1 MFQPLKEFRIGRPQV
16 FAGLLLL
23 LFLGQALW
31 VAGSRKLSSLEFQYV
46 ESGLPQRPGQEY
58 RVTSPLTG
66 WVAALPFRLARQAA
80 GDAMSQARF
89 VPTPWIARLP
99 FVAFGLWL
107 GAALWW
113 VARRLFDDAGGYVAL
128 GLYCSSPAMVM
139 ISSNIGPE
147 IILAWSS
154 FGLIYTAIGV
164 AHTLYAPP
172 KKWLPRIVILGFSIG
187 FALSTALWSFTL
199 ALLALVFMLYLAP
212 GRRLAALGVWL
223 GSSVIG
229 AGVFAFFSLI
239 TRGWTL
245 GPHSLIDPK
254 ISSQL
259 LQTLN
264 FVFADSYFDVA
275 PRLSLGSYLL
285 VLFFIAALTAYGSW
299 ARARYFGNTAPLVTG
314 FAAVLLFSLV
324 PANHL
329 WDATLGLSFVFI
341 FIGGVA
347 ADLLET
353 GFGRGV
359 ARILGAGLL
368 LRAVLGLLGLGR
380 WVRVPL

>member
-1 MFQPLKEFRIGRPQV
+1 MFQPLQEFKIGRPQLI
-16 FAGLLLL
+16 AGLMLLG
-23 LFLGQALW
+23 FLAQALW
-31 VAGSRKLSSLEFQYV
+31 VDGGRKFSSLELQYI

-66 WVAALPFRLARQAA
+66 WLAALPFRLARQEA

-89 VPTPWIARLP
+89 VPKPWLVRLP
-99 FVAFGLWL
+99 FVTFGLWL

-128 GLYCSSPAMVM
+128 GLYSTSPAMVM
-139 ISSNIGPE
+139 IAGNIGPE
-147 IILAWSS
+147 VILAWSS

-172 KKWLPRIVILGFSIG
+172 RKWAPRIVLLGLSIG
-187 FALSTALWSFTL
+187 FALSTALWSCTL

-212 GRRLAALGVWL
+212 GRRRAALGVWL
-223 GSSVIG
+223 AASAIG
-229 AGVFAFFSLI
+229 LAVFATFSWM

-245 GPHSLIDPK
+245 GPHALMEPR
-254 ISSQL
+254 ISSKL

-264 FVFADSYFDVA
+264 FVFADGYL
-275 PRLSLGSYLL
+275 PINSYLF
-285 VLFFIAALTAYGSW
+285 VLISIAALTAYGSW
-299 ARARYFGNTAPLVTG
+299 ARARYFGNTAPLITG

-324 PANHL
+324 PAIYL
-329 WDATLGLSFVFI
+329 WDATLGLTFVFL

-359 ARILGAGLL
+359 ARILTAALA
-368 LRAVLGLLGLGR
+368 LRTALGLLALSR
-380 WVRVPL
+380 WIRIPV

>member
-1 MFQPLKEFRIGRPQV
+1 MFQPMQEFRVGRPQV
-16 FAGLLLL
+16 YAGLLLL
-23 LFLGQALW
+23 AFLGQALW
-31 VAGSRKLSSLEFQYV
+31 VAGSRKFSSLEFQYV
-46 ESGLPQRPGQEY
+46 ESGLRQRPGQEY

-66 WVAALPFRLARQAA
+66 WLAALPFRVARQTT
-80 GDAMSQARF
+80 GGAMDQARF
-89 VPTPWIARLP
+89 VLKPWMVRLP
-99 FVAFGLWL
+99 FVGFGVWL

-139 ISSNIGPE
+139 IASNIGPE

-172 KKWLPRIVILGFSIG
+172 RKWAPRIVLLGLSIG

-223 GSSVIG
+223 GASVIG
-229 AGVFAFFSLI
+229 LGVFAVFSRI

-245 GPHSLIDPK
+245 GPHGLIDPK
-254 ISSQL
+254 ISSKL

-264 FVFADSYFDVA
+264 FVFADGY
-275 PRLSLGSYLL
+275 LSVNSYLF
-285 VLFFIAALTAYGSW
+285 VLLFIAALTAYGSW
-299 ARARYFGNTAPLVTG
+299 ARARYFGNTAPLITG

-324 PANHL
+324 PAIYL
-329 WDATLGLSFVFI
+329 WDATLGLSFVFL

-368 LRAVLGLLGLGR
+368 LRGVLGLLALSR
-380 WVRVPL
+380 WIRIPV